1 MRFGSR
7 VLARDMIDPEL
18 SAAYGTEQ
26 GARQRLESVGWRPNQ
41 RIRTHGFSLRKRRM
55 LRHWLAPWGAA
66 GDEEAAVRFVWGSE
80 PVAQAA
86 GQACIRVEDGMIR
99 SVGLGADLV
108 APLSWVFDTRG
119 MYFDATRPSDLEHL
133 LKNRQFEP
141 DILARA
147 AHLRARLVASK
158 ITKYNLTG
166 AAWQRPANA
175 AHVVL
180 VAGQV
185 ETDASIRLGGA
196 EVRSN
201 LALLQAAR
209 RMRPRSYI
217 VYKPHPDV
225 LAGLRAGALPLTK
238 QPLYDELVTQVD
250 INSLY
255 AHVDE
260 LHVISS
266 LAGFE
271 ALLRGLKVVCHGMPF
286 YAGWGLC
293 EAPAMSEA
301 VMARRGRVLVL
312 DELVAGVLLDY
323 ATYRSPHDGSI
334 WSAEQ
339 ALDELAAQSARTTQV
354 TTIWMSLHR
363 RILAAWARWRGYF

>member
-1 MRFGSR
+1 MLGRGMSE
-7 VLARDMIDPEL
+7 PEL
-18 SAAYGTEQ
+18 SEACDIEQ
-26 GARQRLESVGWRPNQ
+26 SARQRIEAAGWRPNQ
-41 RIRTHGFSLRKRRM
+41 RIVTYGFSLRKRRM
-55 LRHWLAPWGAA
+55 LINWLAPWGKA
-66 GDEEAAVRFVWGSE
+66 GNDKAAVSFVWGSE

-108 APLSWVFDTRG
+108 TPLSWVFDTRG
-119 MYFDATRPSDLEHL
+119 MYFDATRPSDLEYL

-158 ITKYNLTG
+158 ITKYNLAG
-166 AAWQRPANA
+166 AAWRRPANA

-185 ETDASIRLGGA
+185 ETDASIGLGGA

-201 LALLQAAR
+201 LALLQTVR
-209 RMRPRSYI
+209 HMRPDSYI

-225 LAGLRAGALPLTK
+225 LAGLRAGAIPAQT

-301 VMARRGRVLVL
+301 VLARRGRVLLL

-339 ALDELAAQSARTTQV
+339 ALDELAAQSARTTRV
-354 TTIWMSLHR
+354 ATIWMSLRR

>member
-1 MRFGSR
+1 MLGRGMIETELTDTSGAKQG
-7 VLARDMIDPEL
+7 VLARL
-18 SAAYGTEQ
+18 QAA
-26 GARQRLESVGWRPNQ
+26 GWRPNQ
-41 RIRTHGFSLRKRRM
+41 RVVTQGFSPRKRRM
-55 LRHWLAPWGAA
+55 LRSWLAPWGGA
-66 GDEEAAVRFVWGSE
+66 GDEEAAVRFAWGSE

-133 LKNRQFEP
+133 LKHRQFEP
-141 DILARA
+141 SILARA
-147 AHLRARLVASK
+147 ARLRERLVAQK
-158 ITKYNLTG
+158 ITKYNLAG
-166 AAWQRPANA
+166 AAWQRPAKA

-196 EVRSN
+196 QIRSN
-201 LALLQAAR
+201 LQLLEAVR
-209 RMRPRSYI
+209 RMRPDSYI
-217 VYKPHPDV
+217 AYKPHPDV
-225 LAGLRAGALPLTK
+225 LAGLRAGALPVLA
-238 QPLYDELVTQVD
+238 QPLYDELVTQAD

-293 EAPAMSEA
+293 EAPAMSKA
-301 VMARRGRVLVL
+301 VLARRGRALTL

-323 ATYRSPHDGSI
+323 ASYRNPRDGSI

-339 ALDELAAQSARTTQV
+339 ALDELAAQSATAARQTTAW
-354 TTIWMSLHR
+354 ISLR
-363 RILAAWARWRGYF
+363 RRALAAWARWCGYF